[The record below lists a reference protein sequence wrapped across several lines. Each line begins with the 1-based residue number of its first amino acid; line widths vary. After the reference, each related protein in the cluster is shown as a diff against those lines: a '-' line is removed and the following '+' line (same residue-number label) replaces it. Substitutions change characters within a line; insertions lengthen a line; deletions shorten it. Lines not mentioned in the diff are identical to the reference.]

1 MEATNLASLNEGNQI
16 CCSNIV
22 APGMQL
28 AQECVGVACR
38 LAWLTRGFQSTSIM
52 DSQATA
58 AELRHLF
65 MLMAPARMKQPSET
79 VRPPHMCSSMLLYC
93 CSETIDSLECTVS
106 AQIAMGS
113 FQAWQRMTHMLLVC
127 IQELSCLLS

>member
-16 CCSNIV
+16 CCSNII

-28 AQECVGVACR
+28 AQECVGVTCR
-38 LAWLTRGFQSTSIM
+38 LAWLPRSFQSTSIV

-58 AELRHLF
+58 AELRHFF

-79 VRPPHMCSSMLLYC
+79 VRPPHMCSSMLLYF
-93 CSETIDSLECTVS
+93 CSKTIDSLECTVT
-106 AQIAMGS
+106 AQHFMCS
-113 FQAWQRMTHMLLVC
+113 LQAWQRNAA
-127 IQELSCLLS
+127 